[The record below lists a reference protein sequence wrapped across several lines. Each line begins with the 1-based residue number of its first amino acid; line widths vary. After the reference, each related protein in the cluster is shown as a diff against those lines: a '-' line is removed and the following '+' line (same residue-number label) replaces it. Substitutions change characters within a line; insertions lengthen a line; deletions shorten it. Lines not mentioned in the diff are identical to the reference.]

1 MPPEMRTLNEGGI
14 EFLVPAIDG
23 DRPTSRM
30 PAFYN
35 PQMSTSRDIALLCA
49 GAYSPTQ
56 EGGIVACD
64 LLAATGIRG
73 LRLLRVPKIREIYIN
88 DIGKT
93 AFELMHR
100 NLERNYE
107 AVALDED
114 GEGTW
119 LRVGNA
125 DVHLTNSEALLFL
138 ARRKHQ
144 FHLVDLDPFGSPAG
158 LIQPSIKSLR
168 HGSMLA
174 VTATDT
180 ATLCGT
186 YPGTCMRRYG
196 SRSLKTDYRH
206 EAGIRILIAYIARVG
221 ASMERGIIPL
231 FSHATAHY
239 YRVYLKVMGSRQAAN
254 DSLSRTGWGYH
265 CLECS
270 SRSFSN
276 AFVPESV
283 SCCGREMEIF
293 GPLWTGSIWDGGF
306 VQSVGEANRPE
317 YSIGTEA
324 LEIVDNVSREPDL
337 YSYYDLHHAS
347 RLMGIPA
354 PKTQDVISRLASMGY
369 EAGPTHVTGTGVK
382 TDAGVEEL
390 RRAISGLSRG

>member
-1 MPPEMRTLNEGGI
+1 MRTLNEGGI
-14 EFLVPAIDG
+14 EFLVPATVG

-35 PQMSTSRDIALLCA
+35 PMMRTSRDIALLCA

-56 EGGIVACD
+56 EGGLIACD

-73 LRLLRVPKIREIYIN
+73 LRMLRVPHIREIYIN

-93 AFELMHR
+93 AFELIRR
-100 NLERNYE
+100 NLESNYN
-107 AVALDED
+107 AVNLEDEVD
-114 GEGTW
+114 GT
-119 LRVGNA
+119 RFSVGEV

-138 ARRKHQ
+138 ARHKHL

-158 LIQPSIKSLR
+158 LVRSSIKSLR

-196 SRSLKTDYRH
+196 SRSLKTDYKH

-239 YRVYLKVMGSRQAAN
+239 YRVYLKVIGSRRAAN

-265 CLECS
+265 CLVCS
-270 SRSFSN
+270 SRSFSE
-276 AFVPESV
+276 AFVPEPAK
-283 SCCGREMEIF
+283 CCGREMSVF
-293 GPLWTGSIWDGGF
+293 GPLWTGSIWDGEF
-306 VQSVGEANRPE
+306 VRSMLAANRPG
-317 YSIGTEA
+317 YSIGGDA
-324 LEIVDNVSREPDL
+324 LEIVVNVSREPDL

-347 RLMGIPA
+347 KLMGIPA
-354 PKTQDVISRLASMGY
+354 PKTTDVISRLDSMGY
-369 EAGPTHVTGTGVK
+369 VAGLTHIAGTGVK

-390 RRAISGLSRG
+390 RSAISWLSPG